1 MCLFKPPVWNLYIR
15 LLYLRGGDLYSEE
28 AGGLL
33 HDGCVR
39 SHPAH
44 RRALLALLLDQPWR
58 QRRSC
63 AFGYFIQSSV
73 PPQASAPHLISPVLH
88 PPNWPS
94 HVSFPRSTN
103 VTPTIHLWVW
113 DWPFLS
119 FKSHKGSY
127 SIFSSVACPKASA
140 RKCNA
145 YPGYFLHDFPS
156 ASSVAHRHAFAMGT
170 AQVSE
175 RWWSEMEITW
185 DAVKCESGASEL

>member
-1 MCLFKPPVWNLYIR
+1 MHCVHWNLFIR
-15 LLYLRGGDLYSEE
+15 LLHLRGGDLYSEE

-63 AFGYFIQSSV
+63 ASGYFIQS
-73 PPQASAPHLISPVLH
+73 PILPSAPHLISPVLQSCS
-88 PPNWPS
+88 PPNWPW
-94 HVSFPRSTN
+94 HVSFTRSTN

-119 FKSHKGSY
+119 FKSHEGTY

-145 YPGYFLHDFPS
+145 YPGYFHHDISISLICGSQACFCNGNR
-156 ASSVAHRHAFAMGT
+156 AGQWEKMIRDGDYVRC
-170 AQVSE
+170 
-175 RWWSEMEITW
+175 REMW
-185 DAVKCESGASEL
+185 